1 MPLWTGSSVKSRG
14 KLTGRDRAGAI
25 PAHAPHHRTARNDL
39 RDIRS
44 YSVEQYGT
52 AGADAYD
59 AVLRQASRDIRE
71 GPLRPGIRERPE
83 TGKNIRS
90 YHTALSKERAAAGV
104 GSPRHFLVY
113 YLPRDE
119 EVVISRVLHDSRD
132 LARHVPNDRLE
143 QAAIRE
149 LTRKKPP
156 RGPRRDGTANYG
168 ASR

>member
-1 MPLWTGSSVKSRG
+1 MTGQGPSRRT
-14 KLTGRDRAGAI
+14 LRITEPARA
-25 PAHAPHHRTARNDL
+25 DL

-59 AVLRQASRDIRE
+59 AVLRQAIRDIRE
-71 GPLRPGIRERPE
+71 DPLRPGSRERPE
-83 TGKNIRS
+83 IGKNIRS

-132 LARHVPNDRLE
+132 LARHVPDDHLE

-149 LTRKKPP
+149 FTRKKPP
-156 RGPRRDGTANYG
+156 RGRRRD
-168 ASR
+168 